1 MNPFSSVDLALAVLC
16 AYVGFHH
23 LALYL
28 NKKTEVDKLHFAA
41 LCFLIAVNDV
51 AAIGLYDAGS
61 VESGTRWQRLQFFCT
76 AGISIAFV
84 NFTYDLVGRKSDL
97 PKKILLALSAAA
109 LAVGVIWSEGV
120 LDADKPLRREVTIG
134 GYTVT
139 YLENQPGP
147 IWNALFVVVVL
158 GMCYLY
164 WLLIRAFVVES
175 KRDLAPLLVGFLLFF
190 VSGVVDI
197 LISVNVI
204 VFLYTVQY
212 AFLVMVLTMDYV
224 LLKRFLGVFRE
235 AETLNVRLEEK
246 VQERTHEITRIAE
259 ELRSANELLESKN
272 DVLRELSERDGLS
285 GLLNHAAFHVRL
297 SEVFHMAARERFP
310 LGVMIID
317 IDHFKRINDTYGHQV
332 GDAVIKAISACLS
345 SGLRDYDI
353 KAHYERASRGTN
365 TPEIAG
371 RYGGDE
377 FALAVPFCGEQESR
391 RIAERICSRVR
402 GALVERMPALQVTC
416 SVGCAVLVNHRAD
429 QDPLD
434 LLRAADAA
442 LYEAKRRGR
451 NQESV
456 VVV

>member
-1 MNPFSSVDLALAVLC
+1 M
-16 AYVGFHH
+16 
-23 LALYL
+23 
-28 NKKTEVDKLHFAA
+28 
-41 LCFLIAVNDV
+41 
-51 AAIGLYDAGS
+51 
-61 VESGTRWQRLQFFCT
+61 
-76 AGISIAFV
+76 
-84 NFTYDLVGRKSDL
+84 
-97 PKKILLALSAAA
+97 
-109 LAVGVIWSEGV
+109 
-120 LDADKPLRREVTIG
+120 
-134 GYTVT
+134 
-139 YLENQPGP
+139 
-147 IWNALFVVVVL
+147 
-158 GMCYLY
+158 
-164 WLLIRAFVVES
+164 IRAFLVEN

-246 VQERTHEITRIAE
+246 VQERTQEITRIAE
-259 ELRSANELLESKN
+259 ELRSANELLASKN
-272 DVLRELSERDGLS
+272 
-285 GLLNHAAFHVRL
+285 
-297 SEVFHMAARERFP
+297 
-310 LGVMIID
+310 
-317 IDHFKRINDTYGHQV
+317 
-332 GDAVIKAISACLS
+332 
-345 SGLRDYDI
+345 
-353 KAHYERASRGTN
+353 KAHYERASPATS

-391 RIAERICSRVR
+391 RIAERICARVR
-402 GALVERMPALQVTC
+402 GALIERMPALQVTC

-451 NQESV
+451 NQESIV
-456 VVV
+456 VV